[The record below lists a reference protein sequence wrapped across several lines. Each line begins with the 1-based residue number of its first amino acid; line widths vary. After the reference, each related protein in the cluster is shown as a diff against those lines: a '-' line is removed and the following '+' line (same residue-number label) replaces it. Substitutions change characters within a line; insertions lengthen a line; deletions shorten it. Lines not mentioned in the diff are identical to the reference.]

1 MVAVDV
7 GATVGRDGVE
17 IKLPR
22 LRVEIERRQA
32 ERLRDALN
40 TVLPAVPTDTCIGCC
55 KQFERENMVDSGWL
69 YGLVCPGCAHS
80 VIDDVEA
87 ALTARD
93 SQEAPYAPP
102 ERIDLEHDPRV
113 SDLQVLRAARALLA
127 ERAQDTESLSVV
139 IDHIEAS
146 RNPKRCTL
154 CRCEATD
161 EVHGFQVCGYH
172 VDHTEDDAPC
182 PACNPPKL
190 HLLSIAGDVEPELS
204 GRYDNERERTEAAQ
218 DYRRAHGD
226 EDGLFRLDIAAG
238 GRVTVDT
245 FSGAELDPAR
255 LQVAVGDRVR
265 DAMDGGRWRE
275 IVRIDDGTAYMADGG
290 CMSVAE
296 CATCEKRLPS
306 EALP

>member
-7 GATVGRDGVE
+7 GATVGSDGVE

-55 KQFERENMVDSGWL
+55 KQFERESMVDSGWL
-69 YGLVCPGCAHS
+69 YGMVCPGCAHS

-93 SQEAPYAPP
+93 SQEAPYAP
-102 ERIDLEHDPRV
+102 
-113 SDLQVLRAARALLA
+113 
-127 ERAQDTESLSVV
+127 
-139 IDHIEAS
+139 
-146 RNPKRCTL
+146 PKRCTL

-182 PACNPPKL
+182 PACNPPKR

-226 EDGLFRLDIAAG
+226 ADGLFRLDIAAD

-245 FSGAELDPAR
+245 FTGAELESP
-255 LQVAVGDRVR
+255 QVAVGDRVS
-265 DAMDGGRWRE
+265 DPTDGGRWRE
-275 IVRIDDGTAYMADGG
+275 IVRIEDGTAYMADGG

-306 EALP
+306 EALS

>member
-1 MVAVDV
+1 MPQTYDTDRYGNALAKQARSRQEAATQAVDV
-7 GATVGRDGVE
+7 GATVGTDGVA

-22 LRVEIERRQA
+22 LCVVVERRQA
-32 ERLRDALN
+32 ERLRDALGA
-40 TVLPAVPTDTCIGCC
+40 VLPE
-55 KQFERENMVDSGWL
+55 Q
-69 YGLVCPGCAHS
+69 
-80 VIDDVEA
+80 
-87 ALTARD
+87 
-93 SQEAPYAPP
+93 
-102 ERIDLEHDPRV
+102 IDLEHDPRV
-113 SDLQVLRAARALLA
+113 NDLQVLSAARALLA
-127 ERAQDTESLSVV
+127 ERGQDIESLSIA

-146 RNPKRCTL
+146 RQPKRCTL

-161 EVHGFQVCGYH
+161 EVHGFPVCAYH

-182 PACNPPKL
+182 PACNPPRL

-204 GRYDNERERTEAAQ
+204 GRYDTERERTEAAQ

-226 EDGLFRLDIAAG
+226 EDGLFRLDIAAD

-296 CATCEKRLPS
+296 CAASEKRLPS
-306 EALP
+306 EALS